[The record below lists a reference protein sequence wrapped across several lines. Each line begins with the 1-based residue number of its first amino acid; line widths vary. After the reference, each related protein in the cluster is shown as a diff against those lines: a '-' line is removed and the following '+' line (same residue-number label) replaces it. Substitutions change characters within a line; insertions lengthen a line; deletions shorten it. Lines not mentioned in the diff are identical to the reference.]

1 MPGMQYD
8 PAQQQQ
14 QQQQQHPAYFD
25 PYATHAQYDLPQFTP
40 ELTVPGWTAA
50 AEQQPNF
57 APAGPMQSHFNHF
70 GNHPVFDPNNLGY
83 PFPTTFDPA
92 NGAMPGM
99 PGVPGADQFMQQQDY
114 WDMDAGDFGQG
125 LTQMQHDELMQSLE
139 TDGMED
145 IQSMITNTL
154 AAITPKAPQNPTF

>member
-1 MPGMQYD
+1 
-8 PAQQQQ
+8 
-14 QQQQQHPAYFD
+14 
-25 PYATHAQYDLPQFTP
+25 
-40 ELTVPGWTAA
+40 
-50 AEQQPNF
+50 
-57 APAGPMQSHFNHF
+57 MQSHFNSF
-70 GNHPVFDPNNLGY
+70 GNHPVFNPHNPGY
-83 PFPTTFDPA
+83 PFPGTFEPA
-92 NGAMPGM
+92 NGGMGGM

-125 LTQMQHDELMQSLE
+125 LSQVQHDELMQSLE